1 MFCYSASNSQ
11 VQPLAFASSPLL
23 VLGLTRNSASQVQEP
38 RPHFV
43 ICLDFGFRPVASTLP
58 GHHFTH
64 CLDITQRFEY
74 VHLQMITIVIERRH
88 DDLFASAPCDECF
101 SYNHLAHLTDTRVG
115 SSCRRSGAIL
125 SPAPRSSALNSDM
138 VCLRSSRSRR
148 RSCIRQY
155 CSRRSEFA

>member
-1 MFCYSASNSQ
+1 MFCCSASNSP
-11 VQPLAFASSPLL
+11 VRPLASASSPLL
-23 VLGLTRNSASQVQEP
+23 VLGLTRNSARQVQEP

-43 ICLDFGFRPVASTLP
+43 ICLDLGFRPIASTLP

-64 CLDITQRFEY
+64 CLDIAQRFEY

-101 SYNHLAHLTDTRVG
+101 SYNHLAHLTDTHVG

-125 SPAPRSSALNSDM
+125 SPVPRSSALNSDR
-138 VCLRSSRSRR
+138 VYPRSSRSRHQW
-148 RSCIRQY
+148 CIQQY
-155 CSRRSEFA
+155 CLRRSESA